1 MANTITL
8 SKTEYRYLKD
18 IRRKY
23 EAIREMIGADL
34 FDQPGTR
41 DAKKVISDFRA
52 TGLYNEDFLKS
63 LGQGL
68 KESSY
73 FSQRLSKR

>member
-1 MANTITL
+1 
-8 SKTEYRYLKD
+8 
-18 IRRKY
+18 
-23 EAIREMIGADL
+23 MIGADI
-34 FDQPGTR
+34 FDQTGTR